1 MDRNIFQALVEGQRK
16 AVEQYHSSV
25 DFIQGIC
32 GEFKKYTQIAPDA
45 YEKYNV
51 KRGLRNQDG
60 TGVMAGV
67 TMIGNV
73 KGYIMQDGEKI
84 PAPGQ
89 LFYRGIDVEELIRGF
104 TAEDRFGYEETA
116 YLLMFGGLPTA
127 AELEQFQDILSYYR
141 ELPPNFTED
150 MILKA
155 PSADVMNKLA
165 RSVLALYSYDPDPDN
180 NSLPV
185 EMLQALRLIARFP
198 VITAHAFAAKQ
209 HYFDR
214 QSLYL
219 HRPQPGLSVA
229 ENFLYSVRHDTQFTR
244 EEARLLEVKQ
254 GDYLLFVRS
263 TAYERSGEPMYA
275 GIQIING
282 DRFSLYVYESSGEDL
297 L

>member
-116 YLLMFGGLPTA
+116 YLLMFGGL
-127 AELEQFQDILSYYR
+127 DR
-141 ELPPNFTED
+141 
-150 MILKA
+150 K
-155 PSADVMNKLA
+155 
-165 RSVLALYSYDPDPDN
+165 SV
-180 NSLPV
+180 V
-185 EMLQALRLIARFP
+185 
-198 VITAHAFAAKQ
+198 
-209 HYFDR
+209 
-214 QSLYL
+214 
-219 HRPQPGLSVA
+219 
-229 ENFLYSVRHDTQFTR
+229 
-244 EEARLLEVKQ
+244 
-254 GDYLLFVRS
+254 
-263 TAYERSGEPMYA
+263 
-275 GIQIING
+275 
-282 DRFSLYVYESSGEDL
+282 
-297 L
+297 